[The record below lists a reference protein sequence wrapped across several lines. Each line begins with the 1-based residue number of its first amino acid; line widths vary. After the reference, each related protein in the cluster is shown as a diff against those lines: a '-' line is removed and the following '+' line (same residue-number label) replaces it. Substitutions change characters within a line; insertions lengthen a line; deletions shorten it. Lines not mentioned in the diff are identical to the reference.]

1 MPLPQPSEAATVR
14 IYRFKAGQASSVP
27 QGGRY
32 QNGATREVLRRLAK
46 HIWQEEID
54 ALQAKAV
61 APAWVLSNE
70 LGPDLLVA
78 SLQHPAAGVL
88 RTTIIAV
95 EPVGS

>member
-1 MPLPQPSEAATVR
+1 MPLPQPAEAATVR
-14 IYRFKAGQASSVP
+14 VYRFKAGQASSVA

-46 HIWQEEID
+46 KMWQDEIE
-54 ALQAKAV
+54 ALQAKAL

-78 SLQHPAAGVL
+78 SLQHPSAGVL

-95 EPVGS
+95 EPAGS